1 MRLCVLRM
9 RGVFRRDLVHLDRAI
24 EVENVGWGLSG
35 LDCISRLGSRLRQG
49 FLMRL
54 KVLLM
59 GGVLLRRLVHL
70 DRPMVA
76 EDGGS
81 GLLSVDFISRLVRQ
95 GVLMRLRELT
105 MGGRLGCRMRKVARA
120 AAKSR

>member
-1 MRLCVLRM
+1 
-9 RGVFRRDLVHLDRAI
+9 
-24 EVENVGWGLSG
+24 
-35 LDCISRLGSRLRQG
+35 
-49 FLMRL
+49 MRL

-81 GLLSVDFISRLVRQ
+81 GLPSVDFISRLVRQ
-95 GVLMRLRELT
+95 GVLMRLGELT
-105 MGGRLGCRMRKVARA
+105 MGQAGGQAGLPHEEGGPSGR
-120 AAKSR
+120 

>member
-1 MRLCVLRM
+1 M
-9 RGVFRRDLVHLDRAI
+9 RGVFRRGLVHLDRAI

-95 GVLMRLRELT
+95 GVLMRLGELT
-105 MGGRLGCRMRKVARA
+105 MGGRMGGRLGCRMRKVARA

>member
-1 MRLCVLRM
+1 
-9 RGVFRRDLVHLDRAI
+9 
-24 EVENVGWGLSG
+24 
-35 LDCISRLGSRLRQG
+35 
-49 FLMRL
+49 MRL

-59 GGVLLRRLVHL
+59 GVVLLRRLVHL

-95 GVLMRLRELT
+95 GVLMRLGELT
-105 MGGRLGCRMRKVARA
+105 MGGRMGGRLGCRMRKVARA

>member
-1 MRLCVLRM
+1 
-9 RGVFRRDLVHLDRAI
+9 
-24 EVENVGWGLSG
+24 
-35 LDCISRLGSRLRQG
+35 
-49 FLMRL
+49 MRL